1 MRLAQILECNDTLGT
16 CCNDYALVSLLD
28 TVRKMLNLFQILIP
42 IILIVMCSFQLIKM
56 VINPEEKK
64 LTKGLYNKFFAAVIV
79 FFIPT
84 ILNAVLGMMPQTFSV
99 TACWQQAKISAEV
112 LRTLNNKYIP
122 IYGEETTSPILI
134 DSSLY
139 EKGNPKSDSS
149 GSGTSTGSGH
159 GSAKGK
165 SIVSYA
171 SQFVGKPYV
180 WGGTWNGELPYTGTD
195 CSGFVQGVFK
205 HNGINLTRTTYTQW
219 ADKSSYT
226 LVSGEIKAGDLV
238 MYDGHVGMVMNSFM
252 PKEEIME

>member
-28 TVRKMLNLFQILIP
+28 TVRKMLNLFQIIIP
-42 IILIVMCSFQLIKM
+42 IILIVMCSYQLIKM

-64 LTKGLYNKFFAAVIV
+64 LTKGLYNKFFAAIIV

-84 ILNAVLGMMPQTFSV
+84 ILNTVLSMMPQTFSV

-122 IYGEETTSPILI
+122 INGEETTSPILT

-149 GSGTSTGSGH
+149 GSGTSTGSGQ

-165 SIVSYA
+165 AIVS
-171 SQFVGKPYV
+171 
-180 WGGTWNGELPYTGTD
+180 
-195 CSGFVQGVFK
+195 
-205 HNGINLTRTTYTQW
+205 
-219 ADKSSYT
+219 
-226 LVSGEIKAGDLV
+226 
-238 MYDGHVGMVMNSFM
+238 
-252 PKEEIME
+252 